1 MRSRLAV
8 LVTGAAL
15 LAAACGSR
23 ADHANV
29 KAVFPGYELGAKGG
43 GSDGSDVGVSD
54 SEVTIAN
61 LADLTGP
68 VPGLFKAAQDGMK
81 AFVAYI
87 NSQGGVN
94 GRKLKLTTFDSN
106 TNATQHRIATS
117 RACKQAFAI
126 VGAFSVGDNG
136 GAQVGEKCGI
146 PNVIDA
152 ATSVDA
158 GEAKNTFAVNPTPAN
173 FWPDGLPTYIKQKY
187 PSVIKKAGSLTI
199 DNAVTK
205 LAADRAIYTAK
216 SVGFKFVY
224 EELTPVI
231 VSNFTP
237 YVVAMKN
244 KGVQYFTWSGEYQ
257 NLARLLQA
265 MKQQNWRPKVIDV
278 SPVAYSDDFLK
289 QAGEAAEGILFY
301 LNTAMVEEA
310 SENPEMRLYIDWLK
324 KTVPGARPDIFGVY
338 SWSAGLLFVKAL
350 KAAGPSP
357 TRKKVID
364 DLRNTHAWTGN
375 GLQPPTDPGGGKPSP
390 CVMYATV
397 KNAKFVRAYPDEGYD
412 CKLGGLYEVKQLA

>member
-8 LVTGAAL
+8 LATGTAL

-29 KAVFPGYELGAKGG
+29 KPVFPGYELGANAGK
-43 GSDGSDVGVSD
+43 SGSDVGVSAN
-54 SEVTIAN
+54 EITIAN

-68 VPGLFKAAQDGMK
+68 VPGLFKGAQDAIK

-87 NSQGGVN
+87 NSTGGVH

-106 TNATQHRIATS
+106 TNATQHRIATT
-117 RACKQAFAI
+117 RACKDAFAI
-126 VGAFSVGDNG
+126 VGAISVGDNG
-136 GAQVGEKCGI
+136 GAQVGERCGI
-146 PNVIDA
+146 PNIIDA
-152 ATSVDA
+152 ATSVEA
-158 GEAKNTFAVNPTPAN
+158 GQARNTFAVNPTPATL
-173 FWPDGLPTYIKQKY
+173 WPEGLPNYIKKKY
-187 PSVIKKAGSLTI
+187 PDVIKKAGSLTI

-301 LNTAMVEEA
+301 LNTTMAEEA
-310 SENPEMRLYIDWLK
+310 NEVPEMKLYIEWLE
-324 KTVPGARPDIFGVY
+324 KTVPGAKPNIFGVY
-338 SWSAGLLFVKAL
+338 SWSSGLLLVDAL
-350 KAAGPSP
+350 RAAGPNP
-357 TRKKVID
+357 TRKKVITE
-364 DLRNTHAWTGN
+364 LENAHAWSGN
-375 GLQPPTDPGGGKPSP
+375 GLQPPADVGGRKPSP
-390 CVMYATV
+390 CIMYATV
-397 KNAKFVRAYPDEGYD
+397 KNGKFVRVYPDQGYD
-412 CKLGGLYEVKQLA
+412 CNAGGLHEVKELG